1 MSTLQEAVQMEARIN
16 EARAQELNP
25 QLAAAAVA
33 NTAPPQNN
41 VVGLTVVLI
50 PLILA
55 LLFVFAIPVTDV
67 AEKRR
72 TGMLMK
78 ILSIFLILMA
88 LVGLYITH
96 QKINVVSMVKS
107 FGSKKNQEAAV
118 PMMVES

>member
-25 QLAAAAVA
+25 QLAAAAA

-118 PMMVES
+118 PVMVES

>member
-25 QLAAAAVA
+25 QLAAAAA